1 MKVFSKSLVVVSFL
15 MAASACTKTSDKSSP
30 ESGSLSAKST
40 QLAGATAITSCIG
53 TEPFWSLK
61 IGNEKIEF
69 SSLGDEVTMGMKNN
83 GAKSANGSSSEY
95 IALYQGKTLE
105 GDKYMNVIIQRA
117 ECSDHM
123 SDDLYPYTVHVLSG
137 TELYTGCCRK

>member
-1 MKVFSKSLVVVSFL
+1 LLAYFSLFF
-15 MAASACTKTSDKSSP
+15 AASACTKTSDKSSP
-30 ESGSLSAKST
+30 ESGSLSAKAT
-40 QLAGATAITSCIG
+40 QQAGANAITGCSG

-61 IGNEKIEF
+61 IGKENIEF
-69 SSLGDEVTMGMKNN
+69 ASLGDEVKMGMKNT
-83 GAKSANGSSSEY
+83 GAKSAQGSSSEY

-123 SDDLYPYTVHVLSG
+123 SEDLYPYTVQVLSG
-137 TELYTGCCRK
+137 STLYTGCCRN